1 MQKTFDAVK
10 FQREARADLNR
21 QYLEDREV
29 FFKELA
35 KKYGKLTRSKGRD
48 QRQPIITESRGV

>member
-29 FFKELA
+29 FFKELG

-48 QRQPIITESRGV
+48 HRQPIIIAK